1 MKGNIV
7 DKYKSSFFNN
17 CYEWLFND
25 EEREPMGFISIFFM
39 VIVISIATGLFVIPM
54 INKLIQ

>member
-1 MKGNIV
+1 M

>member
-17 CYEWLFND
+17 CIEWFFTD
-25 EEREPMGFISIFFM
+25 EEREPMGFIATFFLI
-39 VIVISIATGLFVIPM
+39 IVVSIAVNLAMMPIIYYLIP
-54 INKLIQ
+54 

>member
-1 MKGNIV
+1 MN
-7 DKYKSSFFNN
+7 KYKSSFFDN
-17 CYEWLFND
+17 CMEWFFTD

-39 VIVISIATGLFVIPM
+39 VIVISIATGLFVIPA